1 MLETIV
7 DGQTRYRKAE
17 ETRVARGTQH
27 RKRRTG
33 PNARKPATAPSVA
46 ATRKQRPPEW
56 QEQLFFQRLRVHAKW
71 AFVLLALVFGLGF
84 VFLGIGSGSNG
95 ITDALQ
101 NAFNFG
107 KSSGGTSIS
116 SLESKT
122 QKHPLD
128 AKAWRDLATAYET
141 KQRTND
147 AIIALAQ
154 YIGAAP
160 QGRRRARRAR
170 DRSTA
175 SRRTSTRRTTRR
187 PSRPPPSRRPPF
199 AAFPPAVDVAVR
211 QGAQRPER
219 AAGPDLGV
227 AVARRLRPR
236 SRRRS
241 RTTRRRRRNA
251 EDAYKKLAKLTPKD
265 PNAQYPARP
274 GAQTPP
280 ATRRSR
286 SRRTRRAQARPG
298 DDGSAAGQ
306 ATRSALK
313 ALTPAAEK

>member
-1 MLETIV
+1 DRL
-7 DGQTRYRKAE
+7 GPRAATRRGGGYAERRKARRSDGRVARRKPVPSGRGSSCGGRVRRLSGPSARDDRRRTDPLPE
-17 ETRVARGTQH
+17 GRRDRVARGTQH

-107 KSSGGTSIS
+107 KASGGASIS
-116 SLESKT
+116 SLERKT

-147 AIIALAQ
+147 AIVALSQYTSLRPKDGDALAELATQ
-154 YIGAAP
+154 YNQQANQYAADY
-160 QGRRRARRAR
+160 Q
-170 DRSTA
+170 SSLQA
-175 SRRTSTRRTTRR
+175 SAFLT
-187 PSRPPPSRRPPF
+187 PPL
-199 AAFPPAVDVAVR
+199 AAFPPASTSPLGKALNDPKALQDPISATLR
-211 QGAQRPER
+211 EQAQ
-219 AAGPDLGV
+219 ATQQTAISNYQTSV
-227 AVARRLRPR
+227 K
-236 SRRRS
+236 
-241 RTTRRRRRNA
+241 NA
-251 EDAYKKLAKLTPKD
+251 QDAYQKLAKLTPKD
-265 PNAQYPARP
+265 PTAQF
-274 GAQTPP
+274 
-280 ATRRSR
+280 
-286 SRRTRRAQARPG
+286 
-298 DDGSAAGQ
+298 
-306 ATRSALK
+306 
-313 ALTPAAEK
+313 